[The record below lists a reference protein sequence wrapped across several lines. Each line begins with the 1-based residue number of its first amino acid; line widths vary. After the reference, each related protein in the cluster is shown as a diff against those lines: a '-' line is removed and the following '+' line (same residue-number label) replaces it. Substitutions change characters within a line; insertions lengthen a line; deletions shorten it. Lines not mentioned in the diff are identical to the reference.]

1 MPDWRAGLPTLTG
14 THVAVREVVLRDA
27 PSLFDLL
34 SDPAVTQHLSS
45 PPPTLDAFGGFIGW
59 VRKQREEGKSIC
71 FGIVPHGLRHAV
83 GVIQVRSLE
92 PSFATADWGFA
103 IGVSFWSTGVFAE
116 AADLVAGYAFES
128 LGVHRLEARAAK
140 ENGRGNGALQRMGAS
155 AEAEL
160 ARSFKRED
168 HYGSQLL
175 WSLSK
180 DDWQQY
186 RMSAGRYSPDDT
198 TEKIA
203 KAIDAVKE
211 QLRTSKTKESP
222 DGPPLYPF
230 FISDQKKKH

>member
-1 MPDWRAGLPTLTG
+1 
-14 THVAVREVVLRDA
+14 
-27 PSLFDLL
+27 
-34 SDPAVTQHLSS
+34 
-45 PPPTLDAFGGFIGW
+45 
-59 VRKQREEGKSIC
+59 
-71 FGIVPHGLRHAV
+71 VPHGLRHAV
-83 GVIQVRSLE
+83 GIIQVRSLE

-103 IGVSFWSTGVFAE
+103 IGASFWSTGVFAE

-168 HYGSQLL
+168 HYGPQLL

-180 DDWQQY
+180 DDWKQY
-186 RMSAGRYSPDDT
+186 RMSAERYSPDDT

-211 QLRTSKTKESP
+211 QLRTSKTKEAT

-230 FISDQKKKH
+230 FISDQKRKH